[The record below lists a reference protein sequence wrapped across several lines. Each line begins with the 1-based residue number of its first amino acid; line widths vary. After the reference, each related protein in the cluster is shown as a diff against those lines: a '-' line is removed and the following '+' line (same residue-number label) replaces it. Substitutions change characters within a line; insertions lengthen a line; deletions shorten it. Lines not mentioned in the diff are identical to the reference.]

1 MSYLIPITE
10 FGHYILFSI
19 LVGHV
24 VLQIIPE
31 SRKPKIQISKP
42 LLLLCPL
49 GIILF
54 TYAPLL
60 EVILYFNDSV
70 GFRSAALTVL
80 SEFEI
85 GRAWI
90 FICSLAVLLWITIYI
105 DGSRF
110 FQAQWLLLM
119 IFAIGNAS
127 HGASIDF
134 WPGVL
139 SHSIHFL
146 FVTVWVGVLL
156 LVGWFSNDRENW
168 SSFLRWFTPLAIV
181 CFIMISLTGFILMF
195 VVIDK
200 QQYLNSWLVPYGR
213 MLLIKHIS
221 IIPVLAF
228 AFLNGVLSRKTV
240 KFPSF
245 DPRPWIK
252 AESLILM
259 FVFFCTGILGTLP
272 PPHEVDVTQT
282 ITAVNPSWLEW
293 LMAKNTFI
301 PGQVELA
308 PSIFSALL
316 ILISVLFL
324 FLILISYK
332 MTNHTFAFVFGTFFI
347 ITIYLGLMFS
357 VKLDSK
363 KDEPFPYQG
372 VIEAPQKGI
381 LEKDAKGAKFE

>member
-10 FGHYILFSI
+10 FGHYMLISI
-19 LVGHV
+19 LVGYV
-24 VLQIIPE
+24 VLQFIPE
-31 SRKPKIQISKP
+31 SKKPKIYISKP

-54 TYAPLL
+54 TFAPLL
-60 EVILYFNDSV
+60 ELILYFNGSV
-70 GFRSAALTVL
+70 GFRSAAFSVL
-80 SEFEI
+80 SDSEI

-90 FICSLAVLLWITIYI
+90 FICSLAILLWITIYV

-127 HGASIDF
+127 HGASINF

-156 LVGWFSNDRENW
+156 HIGWFSTNSDNW
-168 SSFLRWFTPLAIV
+168 SSFLRWFTPLAIG
-181 CFIMISLTGFILMF
+181 CFLIISLSGFMLMF
-195 VVIDK
+195 VVIDQ

-228 AFLNGVLSRKTV
+228 AFLNGVLSRKTA
-240 KFPSF
+240 KNPGF
-245 DPRPWIK
+245 DPLPWIK

-259 FVFFCTGILGTLP
+259 LVFFFTGILGTLP

-282 ITAVNPSWLEW
+282 IAAMNPSWLEW
-293 LMAKNTFI
+293 LVAKNTFI
-301 PGQVELA
+301 SGQVELA
-308 PSIFSALL
+308 PTSSSALL
-316 ILISVLFL
+316 IFISVLFL

-332 MTNHTFAFVFGTFFI
+332 MTNHAFAIVFGTCFI

-357 VKLDSK
+357 VKLDS
-363 KDEPFPYQG
+363 DNNEPFPYQG
-372 VIEAPQKGI
+372 VIETLHKSDLNYQ
-381 LEKDAKGAKFE
+381 AKGE